1 MLDIKFIRENP
12 DLVKQGIRNK
22 NMDVDIDLLLKYD
35 EEKRELL
42 GEVERL
48 KQVRNESSK
57 QIGLLKRDGKPC
69 GHIME
74 EMKEIS
80 DQIAELD
87 DKVRDKT
94 NQIDG
99 LLIWIPNI
107 AHESVP
113 VGKDSTSNVVVR
125 EWGSKPAYNFE
136 PKSHIDLGEKL
147 DILDFARATKLS
159 GSGFILY
166 KGMGARLERAL
177 INFMIDLHVREHG
190 YTEIFPPFLV
200 NAASMFGTGQLP
212 KMEADMYKLPED
224 DLYLIPTAEVPV
236 TNIRRGEI
244 LDEDDLPVY
253 NVAYTPC
260 FRREAGSYG
269 KDTRGMIRVHQFDK
283 VELVKLVKDGTA
295 YDELEKLLENA
306 EKVLQLL
313 GLHYRIL
320 KLCSGD
326 MSFAA
331 AKCYDIEVW
340 APGQQAYLEV
350 SSCST
355 FEDFQARRMSIRYK
369 EKQSKKTKF
378 VSTLNGSGLALAR
391 TVVAIL
397 ENYQEADGRVRIP
410 DVLVPYM
417 GGIERIG

>member
-136 PKSHIDLGEKL
+136 TKSHIDLGEKL

-159 GSGFILY
+159 GS
-166 KGMGARLERAL
+166 
-177 INFMIDLHVREHG
+177 
-190 YTEIFPPFLV
+190 
-200 NAASMFGTGQLP
+200 
-212 KMEADMYKLPED
+212 
-224 DLYLIPTAEVPV
+224 
-236 TNIRRGEI
+236 
-244 LDEDDLPVY
+244 
-253 NVAYTPC
+253 
-260 FRREAGSYG
+260 
-269 KDTRGMIRVHQFDK
+269 
-283 VELVKLVKDGTA
+283 
-295 YDELEKLLENA
+295 
-306 EKVLQLL
+306 
-313 GLHYRIL
+313 
-320 KLCSGD
+320 
-326 MSFAA
+326 
-331 AKCYDIEVW
+331 
-340 APGQQAYLEV
+340 
-350 SSCST
+350 
-355 FEDFQARRMSIRYK
+355 
-369 EKQSKKTKF
+369 
-378 VSTLNGSGLALAR
+378 
-391 TVVAIL
+391 
-397 ENYQEADGRVRIP
+397 
-410 DVLVPYM
+410 
-417 GGIERIG
+417 